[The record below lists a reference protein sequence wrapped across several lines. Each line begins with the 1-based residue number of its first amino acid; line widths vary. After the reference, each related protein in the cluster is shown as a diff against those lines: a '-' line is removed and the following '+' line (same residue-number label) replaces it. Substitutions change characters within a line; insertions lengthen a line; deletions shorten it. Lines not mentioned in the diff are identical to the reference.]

1 MEFSAEADGV
11 RERKKRETRRQL
23 HGSAIELV
31 VERGLGGVTAE
42 DIARD
47 AGVSPR
53 TFFNYFPTKEAAL
66 TGFPENLAERVGAA
80 LARRP
85 ADEELWPTSR
95 WLAHRLAE
103 LSLSDEEL
111 WHARRRLVAAR
122 PETAHLTLSGQR
134 ALEGAVVRAL
144 VARAEAVGEASP
156 AWRPLLLA
164 TSVLDALRIATQL
177 STDPADVL
185 PQLTEVLDALEPALR
200 RA

>member
-1 MEFSAEADGV
+1 MEFSADAEGL

-23 HGSAIELV
+23 HRSAIELV

-42 DIARD
+42 DIARA

-66 TGFPENLAERVGAA
+66 TGFPKNLAERVGAA
-80 LARRP
+80 LAGRP

-103 LSLSDEEL
+103 LSLADEEL
-111 WHARRRLVAAR
+111 WHARRRLVTAR
-122 PETAHLTLSGQR
+122 PETAHLTLSGER
-134 ALEGAVVRAL
+134 ELEGAVVRAL
-144 VARAEAVGEASP
+144 VRRADAVGEASP

-164 TSVLDALRIATQL
+164 SSILDALRIATQL
-177 STDPADVL
+177 SSQPSQVL
-185 PQLTEVLDALEPALR
+185 PRLTELLDALAPAFR